1 LDITAKS
8 MHNKLFCA
16 DKALNK
22 SQENTMPSS
31 PEEKEFTSYV
41 VDLMQS
47 IGPVNAKAMFGG
59 YGIFLEGLMFR
70 LVADSVLYLKIDK
83 ETENEFKAK
92 GLEQFTYNKKG
103 KEFKMSYYQAPEE
116 ALENGEEMSF
126 WAAKA
131 YSTALRAA
139 SNKRKK

>member
-1 LDITAKS
+1 
-8 MHNKLFCA
+8 
-16 DKALNK
+16 
-22 SQENTMPSS
+22 MPSS

-59 YGIFLEGLMFR
+59 YGIFHEGLMFG
-70 LVADSVLYLKIDK
+70 LVADSVLYLKVDK

-103 KEFKMSYYQAPEE
+103 KEFRMSYYQAPEE
-116 ALENGEEMSF
+116 ALESGKEMGS

-139 SNKRKK
+139 SKKRKK

>member
-1 LDITAKS
+1 
-8 MHNKLFCA
+8 
-16 DKALNK
+16 
-22 SQENTMPSS
+22 MPSS

-59 YGIFLEGLMFR
+59 YGIFHEGLMFGR
-70 LVADSVLYLKIDK
+70 VADNVFYLKIDE

-103 KEFKMSYYQAPEE
+103 KEFRMSYYQAPEE
-116 ALENGEEMSF
+116 ALESGKEMSS

-139 SNKRKK
+139 SKKRKK